1 MEQLSRVGV
10 KEIAVIGDNAMLGT
24 GFALSG
30 IKKRFVVRTE
40 DEAEAAIKTLLDDQ
54 SVGIVIIAERIISRM
69 TNRKL
74 LYIIDS
80 SIMPMFVPV
89 PSYNESVH
97 EDVLRNLIIR
107 AIGID
112 ITKK

>member
-1 MEQLSRVGV
+1 MKKIGIVGDALLSTGLAFVGIKSTFIVKNGEEAEKAVRTLLEDHEIGIIVIAERLV
-10 KEIAVIGDNAMLGT
+10 KEI
-24 GFALSG
+24 
-30 IKKRFVVRTE
+30 
-40 DEAEAAIKTLLDDQ
+40 
-54 SVGIVIIAERIISRM
+54 

-74 LYIIDS
+74 HNMIES

-89 PSYNESVH
+89 PSYKEEVKT
-97 EDVLRNLIIR
+97 DVLRNLIIR

>member
-1 MEQLSRVGV
+1 MSS
-10 KEIAVIGDNAMLGT
+10 KKIAVVGEALLST

-30 IKKRFVVRTE
+30 VKSSYRAVTGE
-40 DEAEAAIKTLLDDQ
+40 EAEAAISALLEDKEI
-54 SVGIVIIAERIISRM
+54 GIVIIAE
-69 TNRKL
+69 KL
-74 LYIIDS
+74 LGKITDRKIQYAIDS

-89 PSYNESVH
+89 PSYKEGVH

-112 ITKK
+112 ISR